1 MATKA
6 VGARELKLRLGKYLA
21 LVRQGRTLVIT
32 DRGQPIAKLSP
43 LAPPKSDMEAAL
55 EKLYAAGSVTRP
67 KGKLAPMQPLNVP
80 GVSLSDAVIED
91 REDRF

>member
-6 VGARELKLRLGKYLA
+6 VGARELKLRLGKYLD

-32 DRGQPIAKLSP
+32 DRGRPIAELRPLGSP
-43 LAPPKSDMEAAL
+43 TSQLDAAW
-55 EKLYAAGSVTRP
+55 ERLYAEGSVTPP
-67 KGKLAPMQPLNVP
+67 KGKLRPARPLNIP

-91 REDRF
+91 REDRC

>member
-32 DRGQPIAKLSP
+32 NRGQPVAQLSP
-43 LAPPKSDMEAAL
+43 LAPPESAVEAAL
-55 EKLYAAGSVTRP
+55 EKLYADGSVTRP
-67 KGKLAPMQPLNVP
+67 KGKLAPRRPLNIP
-80 GVSLSDAVIED
+80 GVSLSDAIIED